1 MTQRN
6 VLTVFVFLASLFGL
20 FVCACSGLF
29 VLPEAL
35 FYLAFGW
42 ALFLY
47 HVLPGV
53 QMNVGNAILAA
64 ALLAVF
70 VVGLHAALGWL
81 YRARQSYLVANR
93 SADAVAPAT
102 PIWLWKWTAA
112 IVSVTVLA
120 FVAGISTVGVT
131 HQFAWLATSDERLVE
146 SGMREAGWRV
156 MSKNNLANIGKAL
169 HNYASGLGSFPP
181 GAMTTPEGRV
191 LHGWQT
197 YLLPYAEASA
207 IKQRINLNKPW
218 NDPANREG
226 FSTRLSLFGGD
237 GERFGTPPAD
247 GYAPSVYSAN
257 SRLLGGTRPVKP
269 ADITD
274 GAANTIMAGE
284 VVGQLPAWGHPT
296 NWRDP
301 AAGLHGKPDQFGSP
315 WDNAV
320 YVLMADGSVQ
330 MLSREIDPRVLRAL
344 ATPAGGE
351 PAEEA
356 QSAFE

>member
-1 MTQRN
+1 MRVGLI
-6 VLTVFVFLASLFGL
+6 VLGVFGSLIML
-20 FVCACSGLF
+20 LCLACSGLF
-29 VLPEAL
+29 VLPETL

-42 ALFLY
+42 TLFLY

-53 QMNVGNAILAA
+53 QLNVGNAILAVV
-64 ALLAVF
+64 LLAVF

-81 YRARQSYLVANR
+81 YRARQNYLAANQ
-93 SADAVAPAT
+93 SVDTTLP

-112 IVSVTVLA
+112 VVSVTVLA
-120 FVAGISTVGVT
+120 FVAGISTVGIT
-131 HQFAWLATSDERLVE
+131 HQVAWLATADERLIE

-156 MSKNNLANIGKAL
+156 MSKNNLANIAKAL
-169 HNYASGLGSFPP
+169 RNYHSGLGSFPP
-181 GAMTTPEGRV
+181 GTMTTPEGRM

-197 YLLPYAEASA
+197 YLLPYLEASSVERL
-207 IKQRINLNKPW
+207 IHRDKPW
-218 NDPANREG
+218 NDRANREA
-226 FSTRLSLFGGD
+226 FSTNLSTYGGD
-237 GERFGTPPAD
+237 GDRFGTPPAD

-257 SRLLGGTRPVKP
+257 SRLIGGTRPVRP
-269 ADITD
+269 GDITD

-315 WDNAV
+315 WENGV
-320 YVLMADGSVQ
+320 NVLMADGSVQ
-330 MLSREIDPRVLRAL
+330 MLARDIDPRVLRAL

-351 PAEEA
+351 P
-356 QSAFE
+356 

>member
-1 MTQRN
+1 MSSRLSRWLIGGSAAFLL
-6 VLTVFVFLASLFGL
+6 LT
-20 FVCACSGLF
+20 CACCGF
-29 VLPEAL
+29 PVFPEAL

-53 QMNVGNAILAA
+53 QMNFGNAILAA
-64 ALLAVF
+64 VLLAALIA
-70 VVGLHAALGWL
+70 GLHAALGWL
-81 YRARQSYLVANR
+81 YRAQQNYLAANR

-102 PIWLWKWTAA
+102 SPFWRWKWTVA
-112 IVSVTVLA
+112 IVSVTGLA
-120 FVAGISTVGVT
+120 FVAGISAVGMT

-146 SGMREAGWRV
+146 SGMREAGRRV
-156 MSKNNLANIGKAL
+156 MAKNNLANIGKAL
-169 HNYASGLGSFPP
+169 HNYASGLGSFPS
-181 GAMTTPEGRV
+181 GTMTTSQGRA

-197 YLLPYAEASA
+197 YLLPYVYASE
-207 IKQRINLNKPW
+207 IKQKINLNKPW
-218 NDPANREG
+218 NDPANRQG
-226 FSTRLSLFGGD
+226 LSTWVSDYGGD
-237 GERFGTPPAD
+237 GRRYGTPPAD

-257 SRLLGGTRPVKP
+257 SRLIGGMQPVKP
-269 ADITD
+269 ADITG

-315 WDNAV
+315 WKNGV
-320 YVLMADGSVQ
+320 NMLMADGSVQ
-330 MLSREIDPRVLRAL
+330 MLARDVDPRVLRAL

-351 PAEEA
+351 P
-356 QSAFE
+356 

>member
-1 MTQRN
+1 MMRVGLI
-6 VLTVFVFLASLFGL
+6 VLGVFGSLVML
-20 FVCACSGLF
+20 LCLACSGLL
-29 VLPEAL
+29 VLPQTL

-53 QMNVGNAILAA
+53 QMNFGNTILAVM
-64 ALLAVF
+64 LLAVF

-81 YRARQSYLVANR
+81 YRARQSYLAANQEPDAIA
-93 SADAVAPAT
+93 SAPP
-102 PIWLWKWTAA
+102 PIWRWKWTAA

-131 HQFAWLATSDERLVE
+131 HQFAWLVTGDERFI
-146 SGMREAGWRV
+146 SYG
-156 MSKNNLANIGKAL
+156 
-169 HNYASGLGSFPP
+169 GSFGMQTRSDLKAIGRAVQNYSLGIDLLPS
-181 GAMTTPEGRV
+181 GTTAATNGRL
-191 LHGWQT
+191 LHSWQSQ
-197 YLLPYAEASA
+197 LLPYLDAKM
-207 IKQRINLNKPW
+207 IFDQIDMQLPW
-218 NDPANREG
+218 NDPANR
-226 FSTRLSLFGGD
+226 RVLSSEIEPFGGH
-237 GERFGTPPAD
+237 GRRYGTPPAD

-257 SRLLGGTRPVKP
+257 SRLIGGTRPVRP

-315 WDNAV
+315 WENGV
-320 YVLMADGSVQ
+320 NVLMADGSVQ
-330 MLSREIDPRVLRAL
+330 MLARDIDPRVLRAL

-356 QSAFE
+356 LHTFE